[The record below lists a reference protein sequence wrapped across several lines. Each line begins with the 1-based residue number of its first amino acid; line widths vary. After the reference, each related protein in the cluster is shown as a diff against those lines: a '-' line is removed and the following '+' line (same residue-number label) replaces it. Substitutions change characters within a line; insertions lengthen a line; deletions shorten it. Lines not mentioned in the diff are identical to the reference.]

1 MTRLIRAIFAS
12 IMLTTTSLATAVP
25 ITFDTLSD
33 LETVTTQFA
42 GLTFSGAKVLTAGI
56 SLNEFEF
63 PPVSGDNV
71 VFDEFGSI
79 EVLFDTPVASV
90 SGLFTYSAA
99 LSAAAFDLSNSL
111 LDSVSSSFFNNLALS
126 GEAGSSPNELLS
138 LNSALGISRVVF
150 EGDPL
155 GGSFTLD
162 QFDFSPLDTS
172 VPEPSILLLMLF
184 ALFVLFVMRAKPV
197 KYHKVK
203 LMLAFGVA
211 VVTASPS
218 YAVQRVE
225 SVVATPALVFVD
237 TPTSVRFSA
246 RVAPDDNLI
255 PASVRL
261 LQEQEDG
268 RLAVAA
274 TMFDDGSN
282 GDSIAG
288 DLVFT
293 TELAVLVASP
303 SVLKYRVAVAYRGTM
318 RRTQSETVL
327 VRTDLEPFFSPT
339 PDDKLVSSEGVEFA
353 VDEVLV
359 SLIDG
364 EDITTA
370 QSLAASQAGA
380 VVGFAPTANLYQL
393 RVPSASIAALDL
405 IIDALLIDPRVVMAI
420 RNYTTDSV
428 LEPDAANNDAQAL
441 PAINNSAYE
450 QIKAFDAWDLL
461 FDIGHSF
468 SPVVVGVLDRGFQRH
483 DEFSGVAFTPG
494 STRSDV
500 GWAARAGCSTGSK
513 DHGTAVAGLIG
524 AGNKGGSGGDFQTNG
539 VLGGVTDASADG
551 SSVPYKLDTR
561 RLGSTFIENQT
572 LISRMVNAGAK
583 VINMSF
589 GGSRKS
595 ALPVDTVIVFFNPGA
610 PAGTAAALATLVGGT
625 VLREGSTRVKLKVNA
640 ATEAQTQVHIA
651 TLQAQATVASAKS
664 ERQCFGVQNVDFN
677 AITNFYRARFNAH
690 PDVMFVVAAGNS
702 SLAVSDAFPANINA
716 DNVLTVGASNE
727 LADPDTAGAAKFTN
741 TGAGVDIAAPGVS
754 VYAPTD
760 FTAPLDAADYRR
772 VDGTS
777 FSAPIT
783 AGALG
788 LMLATDGALEVEQ
801 LRKILL
807 ATATKNAA
815 VNTISGKIVDLG
827 AAIEFLLVPVD
838 VFMVVDT
845 SGSFSDDLASFRA
858 EAISLVDELDNSGLN
873 IHIGLA
879 QFEDYPIASWGGS
892 ADRAYNR
899 VLDIQSIEDGGGG
912 KPIINS
918 INGLTVRSG
927 SDIRES
933 QLVALFQGATGS
945 GQTVAGHPG
954 ANIPAGKG
962 ATFRNPTVTAL
973 KPIRIMILWTDA
985 DFHVKNDSNSLVEP
999 VIGYPGPTFEQTI
1012 DALNN
1017 KGIKVIGIGA
1027 GNNAITDL
1035 RKVVEGTDTLAPAEG
1050 VNCDSDAAIEIPA
1063 GQPIVCPIS
1072 TSGSGIGEAIFNTV
1086 IAVVK
1091 S

>member
-1 MTRLIRAIFAS
+1 MTRLIRAIFAA
-12 IMLTTTSLATAVP
+12 IMLTTSALATAIP

-33 LETVTTQFA
+33 LEAVTTQYP
-42 GLTFSGAKVLTAGI
+42 GLTFSGATVLTAGI

-71 VFDEFGSI
+71 VFDQFGLI
-79 EVLFDTPVASV
+79 EVLFDTPVFSV
-90 SGLFTYSAA
+90 SGLFTYSVG

-111 LDSVSSSFFNNLALS
+111 LDTDTSSFFNNMALS

-138 LNSALGISRVVF
+138 LSSALGISRVIF
-150 EGDPL
+150 EGDPF

-162 QFDFSPLDTS
+162 QFDFTPLDTS
-172 VPEPSILLLMLF
+172 VPEPSVLLITLIALLIL
-184 ALFVLFVMRAKPV
+184 VVMRAKRV
-197 KYHKVK
+197 RYHKVK
-203 LMLAFGVA
+203 FMLAFGLA
-211 VVTASPS
+211 VLTTAPS

-237 TPTSVRFSA
+237 TPTTVRFAA

-261 LQEQEDG
+261 LQVQEDG

-282 GDSIAG
+282 GDSTAG

-293 TELAVLVASP
+293 TELDVLVSSP
-303 SVLKYRVAVAYRGTM
+303 SVLRYRVSVAYRGTM
-318 RRTQSETVL
+318 RRTQSELVL

-339 PDDKLVSSEGVEFA
+339 PDDKLVSSEGAEFA

-370 QSLAASQAGA
+370 ESLAASQSGE

-393 RVPSASIAALDL
+393 RVPTLTIEALDL
-405 IIDALLIDPRVVMAI
+405 IIDALLIDPRVVLAI

-428 LEPDAANNDAQAL
+428 LEPTAAGNDAQAL
-441 PAINNSAYE
+441 PAADKSAYE
-450 QIKAFDAWDLL
+450 QIRASDAWDLL
-461 FDIGHSF
+461 FDAKHKF

-483 DEFSGVAFTPG
+483 GEFDGVAFTGG
-494 STRSDV
+494 STRNDA

-513 DHGTAVAGLIG
+513 DHGTAVAGVIG
-524 AGNKGGSGGDFQTNG
+524 AGNKAGGGGAFQTNG
-539 VLGGVTDASADG
+539 ILGGVTDNSADG

-561 RLGSTFIENQT
+561 RLGSTLIANQT

-595 ALPVDTVIVFFNPGA
+595 ALPVDTVIVFLNPGA
-610 PAGTAAALATLVGGT
+610 PAGTAAALATLVGGA
-625 VLREGSTRVKLKVNA
+625 VLRSSGTRIKLRVNA
-640 ATEAQTQVHIA
+640 ANEAQTLVHVA
-651 TLQAQATVASAKS
+651 TLQAQATVASAKT
-664 ERQCFGVQNVDFN
+664 ERQCFGASDATFT
-677 AITNFYRARFNAH
+677 ALTNFYRGRFNAH
-690 PDVMFVVAAGNS
+690 PDVMFVLSAGNS
-702 SLAVSDAFPANINA
+702 SLAVADSYPSNINA
-716 DNVLTVGASNE
+716 DNVLTVGATDAS
-727 LADPDTAGAAKFTN
+727 ADPDTAAAASFTN

-772 VDGTS
+772 VNGTS
-777 FSAPIT
+777 FSSPLT
-783 AGALG
+783 AGSLG
-788 LMLATDGALEVEQ
+788 LMLATDGALELKQ

-807 ATATKNAA
+807 ATATKNAG

-827 AAIEFLLVPVD
+827 AAIKFLLVPVD

-845 SGSFSDDLASFRA
+845 SGSFGDDLASFRA
-858 EAISLVDELDNSGLN
+858 EATSLVDELDDSGLN

-879 QFEDYPIASWGGS
+879 QFEDYPITPWG
-892 ADRAYNR
+892 AATDRAYNR
-899 VLDIQSIEDGGGG
+899 VLDIQSIEDATGA
-912 KPIINS
+912 KPIVNAINALA
-918 INGLTVRSG
+918 IRSG
-927 SDIRES
+927 NDLRES
-933 QLVALFQGATGS
+933 QLVALFQGATGA
-945 GQTVAGHPG
+945 GQTVAGHGG
-954 ANIPAGKG
+954 ANIAAGKG
-962 ATFRNPTVTAL
+962 ATFRKSPVDSL

-985 DFHVKNDSNSLVEP
+985 SFHVKNDSNSDLEP
-999 VIGYPGPTFEQTI
+999 IIGYPGPTFAETI
-1012 DALNN
+1012 TAL
-1017 KGIKVIGIGA
+1017 KDKDIKVIGIGA
-1027 GNNAITDL
+1027 GSGAINDL
-1035 RKVVEGTDTLAPAEG
+1035 RQVVLGTETLAPEEG

-1072 TSGSGIGEAIFNTV
+1072 SSGSGIGEAIFNTV

>member
-1 MTRLIRAIFAS
+1 
-12 IMLTTTSLATAVP
+12 MLTTSTLASAIP

-33 LETVTTQFA
+33 LEAVTTQFP
-42 GLTFSGAKVLTAGI
+42 GLTFSGATVLTAGI

-63 PPVSGDNV
+63 PPVSGDKV
-71 VFDEFGSI
+71 VFDEFGLI
-79 EVLFDTPVASV
+79 EVLFDTPVFSV
-90 SGLFTYSAA
+90 SGLFTYTAG

-111 LDSVSSSFFNNLALS
+111 LDTDTSGFFNNLALS

-138 LNSALGISRVVF
+138 LSSALGISRVTF
-150 EGDPL
+150 EGDPF

-162 QFDFSPLDTS
+162 QFDFSPLDTP
-172 VPEPSILLLMLF
+172 VPEPSVLIITLLALLIL
-184 ALFVLFVMRAKPV
+184 VVMRSKWLR
-197 KYHKVK
+197 YHKVK
-203 LMLAFGVA
+203 FMLAFGVA
-211 VVTASPS
+211 VLTTAPS

-237 TPTSVRFSA
+237 TPTTVRFAA

-261 LQEQEDG
+261 LQVQEDG
-268 RLAVAA
+268 RLTVAA

-293 TELAVLVASP
+293 TEFGVLVATP
-303 SVLKYRVAVAYRGTM
+303 SVLKYRVSVAYRGSM
-318 RRTQSETVL
+318 RRTLSETAL

-339 PDDKLVSSEGVEFA
+339 PDEKLVISEGAEFA

-370 QSLAASQAGA
+370 QSLAASQAGE

-393 RVPSASIAALDL
+393 RVASSTIEALDL

-428 LEPDAANNDAQAL
+428 LEPEAANNDAQAL

-450 QIKAFDAWDLL
+450 QIRAFDAWDLL

-483 DEFSGVAFTPG
+483 GEFSGVAFTPG

-500 GWAARAGCSTGSK
+500 GWAAKPECSTGSK
-513 DHGTAVAGLIG
+513 DHGTAVAGVIG
-524 AGNKGGSGGDFQTNG
+524 AGNKGGSGGAFETNG

-561 RLGSTFIENQT
+561 RMGGSFMENQT
-572 LISRMVNAGAK
+572 LVSRMVNAGAK

-589 GGSRKS
+589 GASRKS
-595 ALPVDTVIVFFNPGA
+595 ALPVDTVIVFLNPGA
-610 PAGTAAALATLVGGT
+610 PAGTAATLATLVGGT
-625 VLREGSTRVKLKVNA
+625 VLRSGTTRVKLKVNA
-640 ATEAQTQVHIA
+640 TTEAQTQAHVA
-651 TLQAQATVASAKS
+651 TLQAQATVASARS
-664 ERQCFGVQNVDFN
+664 ERKCFGVSNFDFN
-677 AITNFYRARFNAH
+677 ALTNFYQRRFSAH

-702 SLAVSDAFPANINA
+702 SLAVSDAVPANINA

-727 LADPDTAGAAKFTN
+727 LADPETAGVADFTN

-777 FSAPIT
+777 FSSPIT

-807 ATATKNAA
+807 ATATKNAG

-845 SGSFSDDLASFRA
+845 SGSFGDDLASFRA
-858 EAISLVDELDNSGLN
+858 EATSLVDELDDSGLN

-879 QFEDYPIASWGGS
+879 QFEDYPITPWGGS
-892 ADRAYNR
+892 TDRAYNR
-899 VLDIQSIEDGGGG
+899 VLDIQSIEDGSGA

-918 INGLTVRSG
+918 INALGIRSG
-927 SDIRES
+927 NDIRES
-933 QLVALFQGATGS
+933 QLVALFQGATGA
-945 GQTVAGHPG
+945 GQTVAGHGG

-962 ATFRNPTVTAL
+962 ATFRNSPVASL
-973 KPIRIMILWTDA
+973 EPIRIMILWTDA
-985 DFHVKNDSNSLVEP
+985 SFHVKNDSNSDLEP
-999 VIGYPGPTFEQTI
+999 IIGYPGPTFAETI
-1012 DALNN
+1012 TALKN

-1027 GNNAITDL
+1027 GSGAINDL
-1035 RKVVEGTDTLAPAEG
+1035 RQVVLGTETLAPEEG
-1050 VNCDSDAAIEIPA
+1050 VNCDSDAAIEIPE

-1072 TSGSGIGEAIFNTV
+1072 SSGSGIGEAIFNTV